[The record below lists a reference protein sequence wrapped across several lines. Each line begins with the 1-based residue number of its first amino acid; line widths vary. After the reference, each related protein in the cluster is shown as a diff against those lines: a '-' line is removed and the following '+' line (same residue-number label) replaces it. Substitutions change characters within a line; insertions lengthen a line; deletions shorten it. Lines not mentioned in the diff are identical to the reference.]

1 MLKGIQAATQV
12 CHRQSFNEDF
22 KSNYLL
28 VSGCTDINE
37 CDDPSTCTPDEYCVN
52 LEGSHECRS
61 LFGDNAVLVFG
72 GETYSAESS
81 LLREHP
87 LSRCD
92 GIIPN
97 TWFQFKLREVA
108 LVGSLVMACGGC
120 NDRSGCNGLSRAII
134 VSIFSSFLIQ
144 EGVSGWTYLKLHLFG
159 RPKLECPSREW
170 ILQ

>member
-22 KSNYLL
+22 KSNYLF

-52 LEGSHECRS
+52 LEGSHESRS
-61 LFGDNAVLVFG
+61 LLGDNAVLVYG

-87 LSRCD
+87 LSRFD
-92 GIIPN
+92 GYIPY
-97 TWFQFKLREVA
+97 TSFQFKLREVA

-120 NDRSGCNGLSRAII
+120 YSGDRSGCNGLSRAII
-134 VSIFSSFLIQ
+134 VSMFF
-144 EGVSGWTYLKLHLFG
+144 HF
-159 RPKLECPSREW
+159 
-170 ILQ
+170 